1 MPVRPNPLGARSACG
16 SGYHHSMTTV
26 FLVAEERGER
36 AERILTGLQWTLG
49 LRARSRP
56 RTWDTAAVPL
66 PEASARRE
74 VVERLDAVDPD
85 WRDVVALV

>member
-1 MPVRPNPLGARSACG
+1 
-16 SGYHHSMTTV
+16 MTTL
-26 FLVAEERGER
+26 FLVAEQRGER

-49 LRARSRP
+49 LRARTRP
-56 RTWDTAAVPL
+56 RGWDTAAVPL
-66 PEASARRE
+66 PRESARTE

>member
-1 MPVRPNPLGARSACG
+1 
-16 SGYHHSMTTV
+16 MTTL
-26 FLVAEERGER
+26 FLVAQERGER

-49 LRARSRP
+49 LRAQSRP
-56 RTWDTAAVPL
+56 RSWDTAAVPL
-66 PEASARRE
+66 PTQERRRD

>member
-1 MPVRPNPLGARSACG
+1 
-16 SGYHHSMTTV
+16 MTTLY
-26 FLVAEERGER
+26 LVAEERGER

-49 LRARSRP
+49 LRTRSRP

-66 PEASARRE
+66 PRDSARRE

>member
-1 MPVRPNPLGARSACG
+1 
-16 SGYHHSMTTV
+16 MTTL
-26 FLVAEERGER
+26 FLVAQERGER

-56 RTWDTAAVPL
+56 RTWDTAAVTL
-66 PEASARRE
+66 PRRE
-74 VVERLDAVDPD
+74 TKRDVVERLDEVDPH

>member
-1 MPVRPNPLGARSACG
+1 
-16 SGYHHSMTTV
+16 MTTL
-26 FLVAEERGER
+26 FLVAEKRGER

-49 LRARSRP
+49 LRAKSRP
-56 RTWDTAAVPL
+56 RSWDTAAVPL
-66 PEASARRE
+66 PRESARGD

>member
-1 MPVRPNPLGARSACG
+1 
-16 SGYHHSMTTV
+16 MTL

-49 LRARSRP
+49 LRANSRP
-56 RTWDTAAVPL
+56 RSWDTAALPL
-66 PEASARRE
+66 QPEQGKRD
-74 VVERLDAVDPD
+74 VVERLDAVDPE

>member
-1 MPVRPNPLGARSACG
+1 
-16 SGYHHSMTTV
+16 MTTL

-49 LRARSRP
+49 LRAQSRP
-56 RTWDTAAVPL
+56 RSWDTAAVTL
-66 PEASARRE
+66 PTEERRRD

>member
-1 MPVRPNPLGARSACG
+1 
-16 SGYHHSMTTV
+16 MTTL

-49 LRARSRP
+49 LRAASRP
-56 RTWDTAAVPL
+56 RSWDTAAVPL
-66 PEASARRE
+66 PRESARGE
-74 VVERLDAVDPD
+74 VVERLDAVDPG

>member
-1 MPVRPNPLGARSACG
+1 
-16 SGYHHSMTTV
+16 MTTL
-26 FLVAEERGER
+26 FLVAQQRGER

-56 RTWDTAAVPL
+56 RSWDTAAVPV
-66 PEASARRE
+66 PDASARRD

>member
-1 MPVRPNPLGARSACG
+1 
-16 SGYHHSMTTV
+16 MTTL
-26 FLVAEERGER
+26 FLIAEERGER

-56 RTWDTAAVPL
+56 RTWDTAAVPV
-66 PEASARRE
+66 PGESARRD

-85 WRDVVALV
+85 WRDFVALV

>member
-1 MPVRPNPLGARSACG
+1 
-16 SGYHHSMTTV
+16 MTTLY
-26 FLVAEERGER
+26 LVAEERGER

-49 LRARSRP
+49 LRTRSRP

-66 PEASARRE
+66 PRESARRE

>member
-1 MPVRPNPLGARSACG
+1 
-16 SGYHHSMTTV
+16 MTLY
-26 FLVAEERGER
+26 LVAQQRGER

-56 RTWDTAAVPL
+56 RTWDTAAVTL
-66 PEASARRE
+66 PEESERV
-74 VVERLDAVDPD
+74 VVERLDAVDPG